1 MRDRIATVGPIAA
14 VGAALGLCCGL
25 PILLSLGVLGAITGL
40 SLQSWALVGLGIGLT
55 AFGWVRIVRG
65 RRLDGS
71 RTQPGA
77 GEPVAAATVRTATSS
92 NTDSRS
98 TGSREYRS

>member
-40 SLQSWALVGLGIGLT
+40 SLQSWALVGLGVGLT
-55 AFGWVRIVRG
+55 AFGWVRIVRA
-65 RRLDGS
+65 DGS
-71 RTQPGA
+71 
-77 GEPVAAATVRTATSS
+77 
-92 NTDSRS
+92 
-98 TGSREYRS
+98 TGPALSRERASPWLRRR